1 MTWYQLTPAAETVDD
16 EKFQDMALAAA
27 GRLQLGK
34 QFTFWNIDDIKS
46 VLHHT
51 SGCRIVAQ
59 GANRWVELTLARQ
72 TEAIKEIERA
82 TNSIARKCDEPE
94 VLHDYQHWC
103 HVCVPASASLAR
115 TGSNDFQEGEN
126 VRFNPSEDT
135 VVVFTVRHYGMIER
149 TRVRN
154 WVGAELN
161 RQPEESK
168 LISRNPS
175 LTRIEVG
182 ADSSGVA
189 SEEAVAAARALNN
202 GITYYATNMNSPALG
217 LLLASIFVTVSLGV
231 LTYFWHFLWPTLI
244 PALALVVFAGWRRW
258 NHNVSGFKQRPRHR
272 WWFARKRKPTDSD
285 MKTVMGGT
293 DANADITKKIPAYA
307 FQRSSIPMPATALLS
322 VMAPGR
328 EGVQQTATLTDTPA
342 ELISLA
348 NEPDR
353 RGPLMG
359 LDGQNR
365 PVYLPKNIMYG
376 GVMLFGQPGSGKS
389 NLMQGIIQWA
399 DREHRKG
406 DILVDFESKGAGSI
420 PQLTKLIRQA
430 PVIDLADPNSAG
442 INVLGSG
449 TVAERAERFSSHMKG
464 ALGDSQFGYHSKDML
479 QRAVTVALTALQ
491 SDKFADRCR
500 AQGVDVPNHWIP
512 FTARLLGSQGITDA
526 RALGQAAVWACP
538 ETSVPAEIEALHGSV
553 KNGKPQMR
561 DSEVQTRLQAPMNKM
576 MLLAQVPALC
586 NPKRR
591 EITWA
596 DLIAQAGRA
605 NNAKLIINLDTA
617 VNQRDIMPDQTRQL
631 MGALLF
637 RGLQEEIKR
646 SCATWQADGRHIR
659 LFIDELSDV
668 VGSDTDATGNA
679 SIVEWCRERGRSYGV
694 ELCLGTQNITQMPE
708 RLLASVTGFMTVLS
722 FANLS
727 AVSNER
733 TAQILEISPER
744 LTSLPKYA
752 AVLRTT
758 SPDERKLPTLT
769 VSTQLTRPDA

>member
-1 MTWYQLTPAAETVDD
+1 MTWYRLTPSADVLAD
-16 EKFQDMALAAA
+16 EKFQDVALEAA
-27 GRLQLGK
+27 GRLQLGRK
-34 QFTFWNIDDIKS
+34 FNFWNVDDVKS
-46 VLHHT
+46 VLGHT
-51 SGCRIVAQ
+51 TGCRIVAQ
-59 GANRWVELTLARQ
+59 GNNRWVELTLRRQ
-72 TEAIKEIERA
+72 KEAVEAIARA
-82 TNSIARKCDEPE
+82 TNSIASPCDEPE
-94 VLHDYQHWC
+94 VLHDYEHWC
-103 HVCVPASASLAR
+103 HVYVPASASLAR
-115 TGSNDFQEGEN
+115 TGSNDFHEGEN

-135 VVVFTVRHYGMIER
+135 VVVFTVRHYGMVER
-149 TRVRN
+149 RRVDD

-175 LTRIEVG
+175 LVRIEVG
-182 ADSSGVA
+182 ADDSNTA

-202 GITYYATNMNSPALG
+202 GITYYATNTNSPGLG
-217 LLLASIFVTVSLGV
+217 LLIVSILLAVASGIV
-231 LTYFWHFLWPTLI
+231 TYFWHFLWPVLI
-244 PALALVVFAGWRRW
+244 PALALVGFAGYRRFKV
-258 NHNVSGFKQRPRHR
+258 NVSGFKQRPRHR
-272 WWFARKRKPTDSD
+272 WWFARMRKPTSAD
-285 MKTVMGGT
+285 MKTVLGGT
-293 DANADITKKIPAYA
+293 DAGADATKKIAAYA

-328 EGVQQTATLTDTPA
+328 AGVQQTATLSETPA
-342 ELISLA
+342 ELTGLS
-348 NEPDR
+348 ESQ

-365 PVYLPKNIMYG
+365 SVYLPKNIMYG

-430 PVIDLADPNSAG
+430 PVIDLADPNSVG

-479 QRAVTVALTALQ
+479 QRAVSVALTALQ
-491 SDKFADRCR
+491 SDKFTDRCI
-500 AQGVDVPNHWIP
+500 AQGIDVPNHWIP

-526 RALGQAAVWACP
+526 RALGQAAVWACQG
-538 ETSVPAEIEALHGSV
+538 TSVPAEIEALHGSV

-646 SCATWQADGRHIR
+646 SCATWQTDGRHIR